1 MKLTSCRVHNYRSIQ
16 DSGWVDVDDIAVIV
30 GKNESGKT
38 SFLKA
43 LWKFNPFHDVGYNI
57 DREWPSGRRK
67 EKSLDKVVVEAKFQF
82 TPEEIAKIESIH
94 ESAKGIT
101 GVEMARTYRGK
112 YTHQFVPTNPSID
125 HNIDWIV
132 DLLRNGLE
140 ELPLGFS
147 DHFKQQYSLK
157 RDELIAKVKEQGGSE
172 YALTKLPEFKNQLQS
187 FRYPNNHPN
196 QHLHQQDQNAIP
208 ALNAAIDNLI
218 KEIEATPLLR
228 VVDVVHQLLPTF
240 IYMDDHRTFVGS
252 AQLDD
257 VFKHQKEKKLS
268 PEEETIIVIMEMSGL
283 TLEEEVKKGGA
294 PDREQ
299 RILDMNDASNT
310 LTSLIAERWS
320 QRRYQVV
327 FQADGQH
334 FITFVK
340 DLNDKGLVP
349 LEDRSKGFQW
359 FFSFDMRFMY
369 ETNGQFKNAII
380 LLDEPGLHLH
390 AAAQRD
396 LLERMKAYA
405 KDNQLLYTTHLPF
418 MIDFKRLDNIYVA
431 EEIPNEGSKVHK
443 NWATADKDARF
454 TLQAALGLSWSQSM
468 FVGQFNLVVEGVDD
482 FWLLTSFSS
491 MFEEAGQ
498 PGIDPRLVIT
508 PAGGASKVAYVGT
521 ILKGQELNVAVLL
534 DSDPAGQQALEQ
546 LVHQWILQDK
556 LVVMIGDAVG
566 MSPCALE
573 DLFGE
578 SYYLAKVNE
587 AYAKEAEGK
596 PITLNS
602 NTVGKK
608 SIVDRVEEGFAERGL
623 GEYNKG
629 RVAKRIMAHLS
640 KNDLSAIDPDT
651 VSKFRKVIDEINKVA
666 ASWKS

>member
-1 MKLTSCRVHNYRSIQ
+1 MKLTSCRVQNYRSIQ
-16 DSGWVDVDDIAVIV
+16 DSGWVDIDDIAVVV

-43 LWKFNPFHDVGYNI
+43 LWKFNPFLDVGYNI

-67 EKSLDKVVVEAKFQF
+67 EKSPDKVVVEAKFTF
-82 TPEEIAKIESIH
+82 SPEEIAKIESIH

-101 GVEMARTYRGK
+101 GVEMARTYAGD
-112 YTHQFVPTNPSID
+112 YTHQFVPKNPNID
-125 HNIDWIV
+125 HNVDWVV
-132 DLLRNGLE
+132 DLLRNGLK
-140 ELPLGFS
+140 ELPSGFS
-147 DHFKQQYSLK
+147 EHFQEQFLPK
-157 RDELIAKVKEQGGSE
+157 RDELIAEVQAQGGSAH
-172 YALTKLPEFKNQLQS
+172 ALAKLPDFKNQFPA
-187 FRYPNNHPN
+187 FRHPNNP
-196 QHLHQQDQNAIP
+196 QHQQDQNTIP
-208 ALNAAIDNLI
+208 ALNALVDRLI

-228 VVDVVHQLLPTF
+228 VVDEVHERLPTF

-257 VFKHQKEKKLS
+257 VLKHKKEKKLS
-268 PEEETIIVIMEMSGL
+268 PEEETIVVIMEMSGL
-283 TLEEEVKKGGA
+283 NLEEEVKKGGLE
-294 PDREQ
+294 DREQ

-310 LTSLIAERWS
+310 LTSIIAERWS

-349 LEDRSKGFQW
+349 LEERSKGFQW

-369 ETNGQFKNAII
+369 ETDGQFKNAII

-396 LLERMKAYA
+396 LIERMKAYA
-405 KDNQLLYTTHLPF
+405 KGNQLIYTTHLPF

-431 EEIPNEGSKVHK
+431 EEIPKEGSKVHK

-454 TLQAALGLSWSQSM
+454 TLQAALGLSWSQSL

-482 FWLLTSFSS
+482 FWFLTTFST

-498 PGIDPRLVIT
+498 LGIDPRLVVT

-534 DSDPAGQQALEQ
+534 DSDPAGQQAFEQ

-556 LVVMIGDAVG
+556 LVVMVGDAVG
-566 MSPCALE
+566 TTPCALE

-578 SYYLAKVNE
+578 TYYLTKVNE
-587 AYAKEAEGK
+587 AYVKELK
-596 PITLNS
+596 NVPLTLDPK
-602 NTVGKK
+602 TAGRR
-608 SIVDRVEEGFAERGL
+608 SIVDRVEAAFVERGL

-629 RVAKRIMAHLS
+629 RVSKRIMT
-640 KNDLSAIDPDT
+640 DLGKKELTAIDGDT
-651 VSKFRKVIDEINKVA
+651 ATKFRKVIDAINKVS
-666 ASWKS
+666 ASWK

>member
-1 MKLTSCRVHNYRSIQ
+1 MKLTSCRVQNFRSII
-16 DSGWVDVDDIAVIV
+16 DSGWVDIDDIGVIV

-43 LWKFNPFHDVGYNI
+43 LWKFNPFHNAGYNI
-57 DREWPSGRRK
+57 DREWPSGRRR
-67 EKSLDKVVVEAKFQF
+67 EKSPDKVVVEAKFSF
-82 TPEEIAKIESIH
+82 SPEEIARIEAIH

-101 GVEMARTYRGK
+101 GVEMARTYSGN
-112 YTHQFVPTNPSID
+112 YTHQLVPKNPSID
-125 HNIDWIV
+125 HNVDWVV
-132 DLLRNGLE
+132 DLLRNGLA
-140 ELPLGFS
+140 ELPPGFS
-147 DHFKQQYSLK
+147 DHFRQQFSLR
-157 RDELIAKVKEQGGSE
+157 RDELIADVKEQGGSA
-172 YALTKLPEFKNQLQS
+172 YALTKLPEFKNQLSS
-187 FRYPNNHPN
+187 FRNPSHP
-196 QHLHQQDQNAIP
+196 QHQHDANATP
-208 ALNAAIDNLI
+208 AMNDVIDRLI

-228 VVDVVHQLLPTF
+228 VIDEVHKCLPTF
-240 IYMDDHRTFVGS
+240 IYMDDHRTFIGS

-257 VFKHQKEKKLS
+257 VLKHRKEKKQT

-283 TLEEEVKKGGA
+283 DLEEEVKKGNA
-294 PDREQ
+294 SDREQ

-310 LTSLIAERWS
+310 LTSLISERWS

-334 FITFVK
+334 FVTFVK

-390 AAAQRD
+390 ASAQRD

-405 KDNQLLYTTHLPF
+405 KGNQLFYTTHLPF

-431 EEIPNEGSKVHK
+431 EEIPKEGARVHK
-443 NWATADKDARF
+443 NWATADRDARF
-454 TLQAALGLSWSQSM
+454 TLQAALGLSWSQSL
-468 FVGQFNLVVEGVDD
+468 FIGQFNLIVEGVDD
-482 FWLLTSFSS
+482 FWFLSTFST
-491 MFEEAGQ
+491 MFEEVGMG
-498 PGIDPRLVIT
+498 GIDGRLVIT

-534 DSDPAGQQALEQ
+534 DSDAAGQQAFEQ

-556 LVVMIGDAVG
+556 LVVMVGDTVG
-566 MSPCALE
+566 ATPCALE

-578 SYYLAKVNE
+578 TYYLTKVNE
-587 AYAKEAEGK
+587 AYAKELAMK
-596 PITLNS
+596 PLVLNPKTA
-602 NTVGKK
+602 NRRT
-608 SIVDRVEEGFAERGL
+608 IVDRVGDAFIERGL

-629 RVAKRIMAHLS
+629 RVSKRIMT
-640 KNDLSAIDPDT
+640 DLGKKELGAIDPDT
-651 VSKFRKVIDEINKVA
+651 VAKFRKVIDAINKVA
-666 ASWKS
+666 ASWS

>member
-1 MKLTSCRVHNYRSIQ
+1 MKLTSCRVQNYRSIQ
-16 DSGWVDVDDIAVIV
+16 DSGWVDIDDMAVVV

-67 EKSLDKVVVEAKFQF
+67 EKSSDKVVVETKFSF
-82 TPEEIAKIESIH
+82 SPEEIAKIESIH
-94 ESAKGIT
+94 ESAKGIV
-101 GVEMARTYRGK
+101 GVEMARTYAGN
-112 YTHQFVPTNPSID
+112 YTHQFVPKNPNTE
-125 HNIDWIV
+125 HNVDWVV
-132 DLLRNGLE
+132 DLLRNGLTT
-140 ELPLGFS
+140 LPPGFS
-147 DHFKQQYSLK
+147 DHFQQQYK
-157 RDELIAKVKEQGGSE
+157 TKFDELISEVQEKGGSAH
-172 YALTKLPEFKNQLQS
+172 ALAKLPEFKNQFPA
-187 FRYPNNHPN
+187 FRHPQN
-196 QHLHQQDQNAIP
+196 PPHQQDHNTIP
-208 ALNAAIDNLI
+208 ALNAVVDKLV
-218 KEIEATPLLR
+218 KEIGSTPLLQ
-228 VVDVVHQLLPTF
+228 VVDFVHKHLPTF
-240 IYMDDHRTFVGS
+240 IYMDDHRTFVGA

-257 VFKHQKEKKLS
+257 VLKHQKEGRLTA
-268 PEEETIIVIMEMSGL
+268 EEETIVVIMEMAGL
-283 TLEEEVKKGGA
+283 VLEDEVKKGDA
-294 PDREQ
+294 ENREQ
-299 RILDMNDASNT
+299 RILDMNDASHT
-310 LTSLIAERWS
+310 LTELIAERWS

-340 DLNDKGLVP
+340 DSNDKGLVP

-405 KDNQLLYTTHLPF
+405 KGNQLVYTTHLPF

-431 EEIPNEGSKVHK
+431 EEIPKEGSKVHK

-454 TLQAALGLSWSQSM
+454 TLQAALGLSWSQSL
-468 FVGQFNLVVEGVDD
+468 FVGHFNLVVEGVDD
-482 FWLLTSFSS
+482 FWFLTTFST

-498 PGIDPRLVIT
+498 AGLNPQLVVT

-534 DSDPAGQQALEQ
+534 DSDLAGQQAFEQ

-556 LVVMIGDAVG
+556 LVVMVGDAVG
-566 MSPCALE
+566 ATPYALE

-578 SYYLAKVNE
+578 AYYLAKVNE
-587 AYAKEAEGK
+587 AYAKELEKK
-596 PITLNS
+596 PLALNAK
-602 NTVGKK
+602 TAGKK
-608 SIVDRVEEGFAERGL
+608 IIVDRVGDAFAERGL
-623 GEYNKG
+623 GEFNKG
-629 RVAKRIMAHLS
+629 RVAKRIMT
-640 KNDLSAIDPDT
+640 DLGKKQLAAIDSDT
-651 VSKFRKVIDEINKVA
+651 VAKFRKVIDAINVVV
-666 ASWKS
+666 ASWK